1 LIKCMLHTLYAYD
14 RVRCTVSEKQMLF
27 KKNKNTR
34 ENFRRY
40 WCPLAS
46 QVTTEPN
53 YVKLHHCGL
62 NGYGLGTGFLGR
74 VRVLLPFSGRKPP
87 LRPEKGSW
95 TSSSTYWL
103 CSEQPLALGQLNLR
117 TRSKGQFTLKTIHQD
132 YS

>member
-1 LIKCMLHTLYAYD
+1 MLHTLYAYD

-46 QVTTEPN
+46 QVTAEPN

-74 VRVLLPFSGRKPP
+74 VRVLLDLQAPI
-87 LRPEKGSW
+87 
-95 TSSSTYWL
+95 TSRERQL
-103 CSEQPLALGQLNLR
+103 DVKLHLLALQ
-117 TRSKGQFTLKTIHQD
+117 
-132 YS
+132 